1 MPRRNRPTDPV
12 LEPVA
17 PKPLSRSQ
25 ARRLA
30 SAFELPEYPIIS
42 AASTPD
48 VIRAEVDESVIKN
61 RIARLKTER
70 ERREF
75 ALRASSPGGR
85 DGGNLQLTHRARV
98 NDNPKHADQWAD
110 FDTSHPIEKMRVRQS
125 LGTSVQQRFRR
136 YCAAKV
142 WVTFFLKAQGFNV
155 STWLKE
161 QVDGTGDPE
170 ASTLSRLD
178 ALMQRMNVIDASL
191 VDLSAHRS
199 LVMQRRFFDLDSVC
213 AIGFTISEVA
223 NRTGRSER
231 GVKKSLLSGL
241 DAISGYAPWDKHLES
256 VGVLYI
262 EGRDLAA

>member
-12 LEPVA
+12 FEPVA
-17 PKPLSRSQ
+17 PKPLNRSQ

-30 SAFELPEYPIIS
+30 AAFELPEYPIVS

-48 VIRAEVDESVIKN
+48 VIRAEVDETVIKN
-61 RIARLKTER
+61 RLARLKTEQ

-75 ALRASSPGGR
+75 ALRTSSPGGR
-85 DGGNLQLTHRARV
+85 DGENLQLTHRARV

-125 LGTSVQQRFRR
+125 LGTSAQQRFRR

-142 WVTFFLKAQGFNV
+142 WLTFFLKAQGFNV

-170 ASTLSRLD
+170 ASALSRLD
-178 ALMQRMNVIDASL
+178 AMMQRMNVIDASL
-191 VDLSAHRS
+191 MDLSAHRS

-213 AIGFTISEVA
+213 AIGFTVSEVA

-241 DAISGYAPWDKHLES
+241 DAISGYAPWDKHLEA